1 MNRGGH
7 LFIINGDVRQLTC
20 DAWLLP
26 TDQQFSI
33 TAAFCGAVG
42 MAAPGTLP
50 GAPSDW
56 GGEGCLFLDIL
67 NDNHLN
73 ANHLNANQLNAEH
86 QPDIW
91 LGDIGRFNGSFHHY
105 TQRAEEFIRRASERI
120 RNRET
125 KLLRPPLLALNVLGS
140 GEGGQRS
147 RRGELLNA
155 LLPAIESAAR
165 EHHCDVAL
173 VTYGP
178 VMYAGAQAARSRLGR
193 AVDLWS
199 DLPDALTSVGDQ
211 IAAEAR
217 RGNLVIFLGAG
228 VSVAAGVPAW
238 RQLLAQIGTDL
249 GMEKAQLDEIGK
261 LDPRDQAT
269 VMQQIHPDGF
279 NAAVQRS
286 LAAERPSL
294 LHGLVSSLPVKE
306 FVTTNFDTL
315 FERSAET
322 AGRRLAVIPGG
333 SVTAADRWLLKL
345 HGTLGSDL
353 VLTRGDYLGATL
365 HHVALRG
372 LVQAMVMTRHM
383 LFIGYSLSDE
393 DFHLLVHE
401 VRSSGTANASGFG
414 TALMPSPHPL
424 MQHLWKDVAIVDTSS
439 PEDHDDNRK
448 ETAARRL
455 AILLDYVGSQSVSGI
470 QFVAD
475 DSLGHLRTD
484 EEATLAHLIEQLHV
498 LYEAHQAAGGSGNGW
513 DEVRR
518 FLALF
523 PQTEP

>member
-1 MNRGGH
+1 MNPGGH
-7 LFIINGDVRQLTC
+7 LFIINGDVRQLAC

-33 TAAFCGAVG
+33 TAAFCNAVG
-42 MAAPGTLP
+42 MPAPGTLP
-50 GAPSDW
+50 NAPSSW
-56 GGEGCLFLDIL
+56 GEAGCLFLDDL
-67 NDNHLN
+67 NSDG
-73 ANHLNANQLNAEH
+73 
-86 QPDIW
+86 QPDLW
-91 LGDIGRFNGSFHHY
+91 LGDIGRFNGSLHHY
-105 TQRAEEFIRRASERI
+105 TQRAAEFIRRASERI
-120 RNRET
+120 RHRH
-125 KLLRPPLLALNVLGS
+125 LDLQRPPLLALNVIGS

-173 VTYGP
+173 VTYGS
-178 VMYAGAQAARSRLGR
+178 VMYAAAQAARSRLGR
-193 AVDLWS
+193 TVDLWS
-199 DLPDALTSVGDQ
+199 DLPEALRSVGDQ

-217 RGNLVIFLGAG
+217 SGNLVVFLGAG

-249 GMEKAQLDEIGK
+249 GIEASQMTAIRD

-269 VMQQIHPDGF
+269 VMQQLHPEGF
-279 NAAVQRS
+279 SSAVQRS
-286 LAAERPSL
+286 LAADRPSL

-424 MQHLWKDVAIVDTSS
+424 MQHLWNDVAIVDTSS
-439 PEDHDDNRK
+439 SEDHGDNPK

-484 EEATLAHLIEQLHV
+484 EEATLANLVEQLHV
-498 LYEAHQAAGGSGNGW
+498 LYGAHQAAGGSGNGW

-518 FLALF
+518 FLDLF